1 MNTLRITKG
10 NDIEIAVN
18 GQMLCFVTDFVAQE
32 KHEVYEIEEMLSDES
47 IDNIVLKTS
56 YELSI
61 TALSHLDSK
70 VFDKENFTITV
81 CDKTKMYEYSNC
93 LLKSKVRDVSG
104 SKPVVDKY
112 TIVASSMKI
121 VEG

>member
-10 NDIEIAVN
+10 NDIEITVD

-32 KHEVYEIEEMLSDES
+32 KRGVYEIQEMLSDDVV
-47 IDNIVLKTS
+47 DNIALKTS

-70 VFDKENFTITV
+70 VFDKENFKITV
-81 CDKTKMYEYSNC
+81 SDKTKTYEYSNC

-104 SKPVVDKY
+104 AKNVVDKY
-112 TIVASSMKI
+112 TIVASDMKI